1 MIFLLLLPLI
11 LSLLLIIGF
20 KKSGFVSG
28 LIGVCSTLV
37 ISYMMESLQL
47 DLGVLYNSLLNT
59 IILTLSAFLV
69 ILPGLTLN
77 NILEDHGYNRSL
89 QGYLKEMPIDRNHKV
104 MLLVFGLLPALE
116 SITGFGVS
124 LILAVPVFISLL
136 KQETAL
142 KVSMLSMNIMPWG
155 TLGLATVVGSKISS
169 QPIESLGFLTACMSL
184 FVFIVLGGICSFVL
198 NENEIKYKNFIFGIS
213 IASTISILLMIFNY
227 MGQVEIAGVL
237 SGLITFLIFF
247 SFLLVKNNSSL
258 ISEYKNILM
267 NISPYILVIIIL
279 VILKI
284 IVSLFPYLI
293 ESTTFHG
300 VGVDLVFI
308 KSPFLAI
315 VIAILLIMSKNKST
329 KISIP
334 INKTI
339 KACSTLFVFILL
351 SQLMNFSQFIDE
363 IVIILNSNE
372 NSFLY
377 HVSSPLI
384 GMLSGFI
391 TGSNL
396 GGNALLMDMQSS
408 LGVVYNRELLFS
420 AIQNASA
427 GFAVFTSV
435 PIIVLILTLAKNT
448 QKSSSSM
455 EQVMLRFG
463 LKCLVP
469 IYFSIVLAV
478 FIIGNLSF

>member
-169 QPIESLGFLTACMSL
+169 QPIESVGFLTACMSL

-267 NISPYILVIIIL
+267 NIS
-279 VILKI
+279 
-284 IVSLFPYLI
+284 
-293 ESTTFHG
+293 
-300 VGVDLVFI
+300 
-308 KSPFLAI
+308 
-315 VIAILLIMSKNKST
+315 
-329 KISIP
+329 
-334 INKTI
+334 
-339 KACSTLFVFILL
+339 
-351 SQLMNFSQFIDE
+351 
-363 IVIILNSNE
+363 
-372 NSFLY
+372 
-377 HVSSPLI
+377 
-384 GMLSGFI
+384 
-391 TGSNL
+391 
-396 GGNALLMDMQSS
+396 
-408 LGVVYNRELLFS
+408 
-420 AIQNASA
+420 
-427 GFAVFTSV
+427 
-435 PIIVLILTLAKNT
+435 
-448 QKSSSSM
+448 
-455 EQVMLRFG
+455 
-463 LKCLVP
+463 
-469 IYFSIVLAV
+469 
-478 FIIGNLSF
+478 